1 MSVTNT
7 HKTDTGQVHNTLRRT
22 VEDGLFSLFIVFV
35 CVKVPTVLE
44 RIKTK
49 LKYIEHGSQ
58 TDEQHINT
66 QAI

>member
-7 HKTDTGQVHNTLRRT
+7 RKTDTGQVHNTLRRT

-44 RIKTK
+44 RTKTK